1 MRKENDIRDDELRI
15 IGRTSGRN
23 AKKTGIWW
31 GLGAGIIIIIIV
43 FAVLL
48 ALTRTRTIKP
58 EETGVFEKTESAT
71 KSEGEKWPDRP
82 QDENGI
88 AFTEV
93 VEKVVND
100 IPLSI
105 YIPHNAIPE
114 LCLHSLNYDDPQII
128 FATQAADVRAD
139 NGKILGAFVLKGE
152 PLSWGQSKRGFC
164 SIIDGNMTIGVAENS
179 PLFEQAT
186 EKGGYFFRQFP
197 LVDNGTLV
205 DSGPKGKSS
214 RKALCERDGEF
225 FVIKSQ
231 TPESFH
237 DFSQALI
244 DLGVSN
250 AIYLVGGTSYGFWR
264 GKDGARI
271 EFNEQ
276 RIPKYDNESYI
287 LWRARD

>member
-1 MRKENDIRDDELRI
+1 MRREDDIRDDELRV
-15 IGRTSGRN
+15 IGGPARRARHN
-23 AKKTGIWW
+23 AGIWW
-31 GLGAGIIIIIIV
+31 GMAAGALILAV

-48 ALTRTRTIKP
+48 IFRPGKEP
-58 EETGVFEKTESAT
+58 DVPGVFEKAETEQHPGSQRFGSFSHSITTAY
-71 KSEGEKWPDRP
+71 
-82 QDENGI
+82 
-88 AFTEV
+88 TEV
-93 VEKVVND
+93 VERVVND

-105 YIPHNAIPE
+105 YIPHNATPE
-114 LCLHSLNYDDPQII
+114 LCLHTLDYDDPKII

-152 PLSWGQSKRGFC
+152 PLSWGLSKKGFC
-164 SIIDGNMTIGVAENS
+164 SIIDGEMTVGVAENT
-179 PLFEQAT
+179 PLFEKAT
-186 EKGGYFFRQFP
+186 EKGGYFFRQYP
-197 LVDNGTLV
+197 LVDDGALV
-205 DSGPKGKSS
+205 EAGPKGKSS
-214 RKALCERDGEF
+214 RKALCERDGEI
-225 FVIKSQ
+225 FVVKSQ

-237 DFSQALI
+237 DFAQALV

-264 GKDGARI
+264 GNDGVRV